1 MGNSKKDNK
10 KEVAIAGNW
19 GQWSYWGLCSVSCG
33 GGRQYR
39 NRNCDD
45 PPPKNG
51 GEGCEGDDEEEKAC
65 NTKACGGGGG
75 GSAGLKKVAVD
86 GNWGQWGDYGTC
98 SKSCDG
104 DRKQRKRQCDDPP
117 VSNGG
122 KECEGLSSEET
133 S

>member
-1 MGNSKKDNK
+1 ML
-10 KEVAIAGNW
+10 KELNYPSYSVAIAGNW

-65 NTKACGGGGG
+65 NTKACGGV
-75 GSAGLKKVAVD
+75 GSVGLKK
-86 GNWGQWGDYGTC
+86 GTIFE
-98 SKSCDG
+98 K
-104 DRKQRKRQCDDPP
+104 KNLQC
-117 VSNGG
+117 NNR
-122 KECEGLSSEET
+122 
-133 S
+133 